1 MTMQNLLQQCR
12 KKSHSKVR
20 RFWVVLAAVALLL
33 VLACRGYDWDALG
46 RYKGDNIS
54 SLHYVRGRVVEVLR
68 DDTKP
73 DQLDPARSMGTQ
85 ELRILLL
92 EGANKGTEVTI
103 ANYLTR
109 TQNVRLRQGETAIIC
124 EDLPDSADAY
134 YTVYN
139 YDRAPVLVL
148 IAACIFGM
156 VYTGGFFEGVDFITA
171 FADCNASAGL
181 VLGSSIALLFTF
193 VFYRPCRLR
202 WRRWLCAP
210 WSACCCSTR
219 PAPKHG
225 RPCFPLW
232 RAWRWRE
239 VCSTCSARCCIFPA

>member
-1 MTMQNLLQQCR
+1 MQNLLQQCR
-12 KKSHSKVR
+12 KKSLSKVL

-109 TQNVRLRQGETAIIC
+109 TQNVRSGCARVKPPLSVRTCPTARMLTI
-124 EDLPDSADAY
+124 P
-134 YTVYN
+134 YTITT
-139 YDRAPVLVL
+139 APRYW
-148 IAACIFGM
+148 C
-156 VYTGGFFEGVDFITA
+156 
-171 FADCNASAGL
+171 
-181 VLGSSIALLFTF
+181 
-193 VFYRPCRLR
+193 
-202 WRRWLCAP
+202 
-210 WSACCCSTR
+210 
-219 PAPKHG
+219 
-225 RPCFPLW
+225 
-232 RAWRWRE
+232 
-239 VCSTCSARCCIFPA
+239 